1 MNEAQAIDRLLQQ
14 DMEGLAWLVET
25 YQLRA
30 LRTAYLITQ
39 DRCLAEEVVQTKF
52 VELGHTLRTFD
63 RKRAFGPWFLRG
75 VVNLAINQVRREA
88 RNQRF
93 SDYADAGEWM
103 ERVLER
109 TGTVEEQVQQV
120 ELEKELRQGL
130 AFLEPGQRAALVMHY
145 YLGLTEKEI
154 AAVRREPLGT
164 VKWRLR
170 AGRRRLR
177 SHMEAGEEE
186 PR

>member
-1 MNEAQAIDRLLQQ
+1 MNEAQAIDRLLQH
-14 DMEGLAWLVET
+14 DMEGLIWLVET
-25 YQLRA
+25 YQLKA

-39 DRCLAEEVVQTKF
+39 DRSLAEEVVQTKF

-63 RKRAFGPWFLRG
+63 RSRPFEPWFLRG

-93 SDYADAGEWM
+93 SEYEDAGEWL
-103 ERVLER
+103 EKVLER
-109 TGTVEEQVQQV
+109 AESVEEKVQQA
-120 ELEKELRQGL
+120 ELERELRRGL
-130 AFLEPGQRAALVMHY
+130 ALLEPGQRATLVMHY

-154 AAVRREPLGT
+154 ASARKEPLGT

-170 AGRRRLR
+170 IGRQRLR
-177 SHMEAGEEE
+177 GHMEADEEE
-186 PR
+186 PK